1 MERASKGLKRP
12 PLAEPYHE
20 PWRQEFTVLEYDLCL
35 IKDERAVDCVLHVG
49 LVLRLS
55 SNVLDVGAYN
65 VDHGT
70 KL

>member
-1 MERASKGLKRP
+1 MISTSRQMRGLLGAFR
-12 PLAEPYHE
+12 
-20 PWRQEFTVLEYDLCL
+20 
-35 IKDERAVDCVLHVG
+35 VG

-65 VDHGT
+65 FDHGT

>member
-1 MERASKGLKRP
+1 MS
-12 PLAEPYHE
+12 
-20 PWRQEFTVLEYDLCL
+20 WVVTQEFTSLEYDLCL

-65 VDHGT
+65 FDHGT